1 MRRAISFIA
10 GLLTGAIVGA
20 MVAILLTPVSGENL
34 QMQIR
39 TRAQNIEREI
49 RKAASERRAELEKQL
64 TALRSTS
71 PRVS

>member
-49 RKAASERRAELEKQL
+49 SKAASERRAELEKQL
-64 TALRSTS
+64 AALRSTL
-71 PRVS
+71 PRAS

>member
-1 MRRAISFIA
+1 MQRAISFIA
-10 GLLTGAIVGA
+10 GLLTGAFVGA

-49 RKAASERRAELEKQL
+49 RKASSERRAELEKQL
-64 TALRSTS
+64 AALRSTL
-71 PRVS
+71 PRAS